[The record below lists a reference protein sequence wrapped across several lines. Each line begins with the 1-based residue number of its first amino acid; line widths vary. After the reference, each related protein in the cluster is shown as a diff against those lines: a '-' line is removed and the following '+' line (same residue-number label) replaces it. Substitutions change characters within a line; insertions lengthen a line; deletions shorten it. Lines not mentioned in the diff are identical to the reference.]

1 MDFSSKETAIPRVE
15 DKISNAIFPDG
26 QKLLLASNTPDAPA
40 QNQVSGSHSEL
51 ASSSGGVTKHAPV
64 EMVGWPGTINR
75 NDSSTFTFE
84 SDELCAPG
92 QWTTLDERIVDDR
105 KVWIIVVD
113 NFLIWMFGNLQI
125 KGKVTCYRRLST
137 PCHRS
142 GLWIDRIRDFWLI
155 GVGVLNSRKQTRQ
168 LVHGS
173 MSWRSLFCPFFC
185 LTFSCNSFDS
195 YFLVLLIFFPCS
207 TLCIMRVVS
216 GGFYILFSYDWKINS
231 HIYIS
236 ISVYR

>member
-1 MDFSSKETAIPRVE
+1 MSCNTDGFRRELLDQKGRTHSLSESGSIVEVSAPSARMDNPTGRLAEMDFSSKETAIPRLE

-64 EMVGWPGTINR
+64 EMVGWTGTINR

-113 NFLIWMFGNLQI
+113 NFLIWMFGTLQI

-173 MSWRSLFCPFFC
+173 MS
-185 LTFSCNSFDS
+185 
-195 YFLVLLIFFPCS
+195 
-207 TLCIMRVVS
+207 
-216 GGFYILFSYDWKINS
+216 
-231 HIYIS
+231 
-236 ISVYR
+236 